1 MSRWLGDFVDQLDIN
16 TPRWTKEKKRMQKQ
30 VGFDDQKGKKKLQS
44 LWMKCMARWWF
55 HFFYFDPYL
64 GKWSNLTNIFQ
75 MGWHHQLDRDSKSI
89 CIYPYTIPM
98 KVFLLNTM
106 PYM

>member
-30 VGFDDQKGKKKLQS
+30 VGFDDQKGKKNSKAYEWNAWLGGG
-44 LWMKCMARWWF
+44 F
-55 HFFYFDPYL
+55 IFFYFDPYL